1 MKVKIEEHETKSKI
15 KITGYLYRGVSEF
28 NKGYQPRTNVAK
40 GDLFT
45 NSYSI
50 LFRLRNNYPQ
60 LLNILGFNDVKH
72 TEIHTAEPLVPEQ
85 SAFEIV
91 VAIEKIKMQK
101 SPDINE
107 IIRELIRVGGSI
119 ISSEIHTPII
129 SIWN

>member
-1 MKVKIEEHETKSKI
+1 
-15 KITGYLYRGVSEF
+15 LYRGVSEF
-28 NKGYQPRTNVAK
+28 NKGYQPRTNVVK

-60 LLNILGFNDVKH
+60 LLNILGFNDVKY

-91 VAIEKIKMQK
+91 VAIEKI
-101 SPDINE
+101 
-107 IIRELIRVGGSI
+107 
-119 ISSEIHTPII
+119 
-129 SIWN
+129 